1 MMLLVLIMDDK
12 VMMIISRWLSSQI
25 TFQNLTN
32 SLYMNPSNPVQGW
45 RALLAK
51 EIVRGYPQTTG
62 ACRIKLK

>member
-1 MMLLVLIMDDK
+1 MMLLVLIMDDQ

-45 RALLAK
+45 RALLDK
-51 EIVRGYPQTTG
+51 EIVLGYPQTTG

>member
-1 MMLLVLIMDDK
+1 MMLLVLIMDDQ

-32 SLYMNPSNPVQGW
+32 SLYMNQSNPVQGW
-45 RALLAK
+45 RALLDK
-51 EIVRGYPQTTG
+51 EIVLGYPQTTG

>member
-32 SLYMNPSNPVQGW
+32 SLYINQSNPVQGW
-45 RALLAK
+45 RALLDK
-51 EIVRGYPQTTG
+51 EIVLGKQ
-62 ACRIKLK
+62 LELVELS

>member
-1 MMLLVLIMDDK
+1 MLLVLIMDDK

-45 RALLAK
+45 RALLDK
-51 EIVRGYPQTTG
+51 EIVLGYPQTTG
-62 ACRIKLK
+62 ATRIKLK

>member
-32 SLYMNPSNPVQGW
+32 SLYINRSNPVQGW
-45 RALLAK
+45 RALLDK
-51 EIVRGYPQTTG
+51 EIVLGYPQTTG
-62 ACRIKLK
+62 ASVELS

>member
-32 SLYMNPSNPVQGW
+32 SLYMNRSNPVQGW
-45 RALLAK
+45 RALLDK
-51 EIVRGYPQTTG
+51 EIVLGYPQTTG
-62 ACRIKLK
+62 ACRITLK